1 MTEYQSNSHRSR
13 ELQKTESAAP
23 AERKVQKV
31 VSSGQAKTRD
41 NKGRKLADIFISEDA
56 ANIKSYIFMDVLVPA
71 IKKAISDIVTD
82 GVSMLLYGGKG
93 GRDSRSSS
101 TPKVSYRNYY
111 DDRRDDRRG
120 GYSARSRFDYDDIE
134 FPSRGDAEAALD
146 QMIEMIDRYDFVT
159 VADLYEMAGL
169 EKECPF
175 TANKYGWCDLRTLR
189 SAEPVR
195 VYGGKYILKL
205 PKATP
210 ID

>member
-1 MTEYQSNSHRSR
+1 MTEYQSNSHRSK
-13 ELQKTESAAP
+13 ELQKVESAAP

-31 VSSGQAKTRD
+31 ISSGQAKTRV
-41 NKGRKLADIFISEDA
+41 NNGRKLADIFISEDA

-93 GRDSRSSS
+93 SSRSGDRISAS

-111 DDRRDDRRG
+111 DDGRDRRD
-120 GYSARSRFDYDDIE
+120 GYAARVRFDYADIS
-134 FPSRGDAEAALD
+134 FPSRGSAEAALS
-146 QMIEMIDRYDFVT
+146 QMIEILDRYPFVT

-169 EKECPF
+169 ERECPH
-175 TANKYGWCDLRTLR
+175 TANKYGWTKLNTADV
-189 SAEPVR
+189 VR
-195 VYGGKYILKL
+195 VSDGYVIKL
-205 PKATP
+205 PKAMP